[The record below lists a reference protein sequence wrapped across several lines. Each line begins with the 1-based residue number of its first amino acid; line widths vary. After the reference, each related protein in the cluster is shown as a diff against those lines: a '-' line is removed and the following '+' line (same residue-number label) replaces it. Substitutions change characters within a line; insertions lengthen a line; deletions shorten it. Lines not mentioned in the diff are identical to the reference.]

1 VARGSLR
8 LYLGAAPGVGK
19 TFAMLNEG
27 RRRHERG
34 TDVVVGF
41 VETHGRRLTVAQLG
55 ELEVIPRKTIE
66 YRGSLFEEMDTEAII
81 ARNPKLALVDEL
93 AHTNVPGS
101 KHPKRWQDVQQILEA
116 GIDVISTLNIQHLE
130 SLNDVVER
138 ITGVVQQETLPDSL
152 VRSADQI
159 ELVDM
164 TPEALRR
171 RMAHGNIY
179 APEKVDA
186 ALANYFRVGN
196 LAALRELALL
206 WVADRVEDSLQ
217 QYMETHGITA
227 AWETRERVVV
237 ALTGAPGGDGLIRR
251 AARMAARSKGDLLGV
266 HVRSGDGLTGPPPG
280 ELERHRELLKELA
293 GAYREVAAP
302 DVVSGLLAFARS
314 EHATQLVLGS
324 SHRTRLSEMLR
335 GSVINSVIR
344 QAGDLDVHVISTRA
358 EGAQGD
364 ASHLPHAPRGLA
376 GSISPRRQVT
386 AGIVGVAGLPLLTLI
401 LANLRHHL
409 ALPADLLLYLALIV
423 GVAAVG
429 GTWAA
434 LGSAVIADLL
444 ANWYFVPPLHT
455 LTIDDTQNVVVL
467 VVFLGVAAVVSWLV
481 GQSSRRSL
489 DATRSRA
496 EAAILVRLA
505 GALLTEQDPLTEV
518 MGQVHTVFALDGVS
532 LLRRD
537 VVGWQIVSAVGE
549 RPPPTPDDATDT
561 VSLDEDTLLA
571 IAGPNMAAEDRRVL
585 RAFGDQLAVAL
596 RSRELQAEAATAEL
610 LSQANDLR
618 TALLRAVSHD
628 LRSPLAS
635 IKASATT
642 LLAPDLHLGPDATA
656 QLLTTIDEEA
666 DRLNNLIGNLL
677 DMSRLQSGALELVR
691 EDIGLDEVVS
701 QAVASLGDRAYRVV
715 ADVPENLPRVHT
727 DVALLERAIANVI
740 DNAISWSPSDQPV
753 RVEAAALARS
763 VELRVIDRGPG
774 IPVEQREQVFMPFQ
788 RLGDQHPSTGVGLG
802 LAVARGFVDAAGG
815 DLTIEDTP
823 GGGTTMVFTF
833 RSAPVGSAPPSAEP
847 PSAEPPSP
855 EPPEAAPPA
864 SPAGSVS
871 GVDA

>member
-27 RRRHERG
+27 RRRRDRG
-34 TDVVVGF
+34 TDVVVAF
-41 VETHGRRLTVAQLG
+41 VETHGRRLTLAQVG
-55 ELEVIPRKTIE
+55 DLEVVPRKVID
-66 YRGSLFEEMDTEAII
+66 YREAQFEEMDTEAVI
-81 ARNPKLALVDEL
+81 ARRPKIALVDEL

-101 KHPKRWQDVQQILEA
+101 KNAKRWQDVQEILDA

-130 SLNDVVER
+130 SVNDVVER
-138 ITGVVQQETLPDSL
+138 ITGVAQRETIPDSL

-217 QYMETHGITA
+217 QYMEDHGITA

-237 ALTGAPGGDGLIRR
+237 AMTGAPGGEALIRR
-251 AARMAARSKGDLLGV
+251 ASRMAARTKADLLGV
-266 HVRSGDGLTGPPPG
+266 HVRSGDGLAGPPPG
-280 ELERHRELLKELA
+280 ELERHRELLKELD
-293 GAYREVAAP
+293 GHYREVAAADP
-302 DVVSGLLAFARS
+302 VSGLIAFARS
-314 EHATQLVLGS
+314 EHATQLILGS
-324 SHRTRLSEMLR
+324 SHRSRLSELFK

-344 QAGDLDVHVISTRA
+344 QAGDLDVHVISTRSEA
-358 EGAQGD
+358 GEGGTER
-364 ASHLPHAPRGLA
+364 LPRVRRGLA
-376 GSISPRRQVT
+376 GSIPARRQALGAVI
-386 AGIVGVAGLPLLTLI
+386 AAVGLPVLTFV
-401 LANLRHHL
+401 LAHLRSHVGL
-409 ALPADLLLYLALIV
+409 SGDVLLYLAFVV
-423 GVAAVG
+423 GIATLG

-434 LGSAVIADLL
+434 VATAIAADLL
-444 ANWYFVPPLHT
+444 ANWFFVPPIHT
-455 LTIDDTQNVVVL
+455 FTIGDTQNVLTL
-467 VVFLGVAAVVSWLV
+467 VVFLGVAGVVSWLV
-481 GQSSRRSL
+481 GQAARRSL
-489 DATRSRA
+489 DAARGRA

-518 MGQVHTVFALDGVS
+518 MGQVHTTFNLEGVG

-537 VVGWQIVSAVGE
+537 RAGGWQIVSAAGE
-549 RPPPTPDDATDT
+549 KPPATPDDATDT
-561 VSLDEDTLLA
+561 VSLDETTVLA
-571 IAGPNMAAEDRRVL
+571 IAGPNLAADDRRVL

-642 LLAPDLHLGPDATA
+642 LLAPDLELTPEATHE
-656 QLLTTIDEEA
+656 LLVTIDEET

-691 EDIGLDEVVS
+691 QDVGLDEVVA
-701 QAVASLGDRAYRVV
+701 QAVASLGDRAHHVV
-715 ADVPENLPRVHT
+715 VDVPENLPRVHT
-727 DVALLERAIANVI
+727 DAALLERAVANVI
-740 DNAISWSPSDQPV
+740 DNAIAWSPSDAPV
-753 RVEAAALARS
+753 RVEAASIGGAA
-763 VELRVIDRGPG
+763 ELRVIDRGPG
-774 IPVEQREQVFMPFQ
+774 IPVDQREHVFRPFQ
-788 RLGDQHPSTGVGLG
+788 RLGDQQTATGVGLG
-802 LAVARGFVDAAGG
+802 LAVARGFIDALGG
-815 DLTIEDTP
+815 ELTIDDTP
-823 GGGTTMVFTF
+823 GGGTTMLFTL
-833 RSAPVGSAPPSAEP
+833 PV
-847 PSAEPPSP
+847 
-855 EPPEAAPPA
+855 AA
-864 SPAGSVS
+864 
-871 GVDA
+871 